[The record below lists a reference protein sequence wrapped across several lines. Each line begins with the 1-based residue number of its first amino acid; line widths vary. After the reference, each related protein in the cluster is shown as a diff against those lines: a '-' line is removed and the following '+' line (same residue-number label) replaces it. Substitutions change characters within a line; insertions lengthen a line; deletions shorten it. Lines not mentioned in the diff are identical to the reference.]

1 VAITKNAVL
10 VTGLDRD
17 AKKTD
22 KTAAGLC
29 AVSLED
35 GKLLWKQPLLAAPT
49 AWCLALDRAGRIV
62 VTLQDGRVLCFDAE

>member
-1 VAITKNAVL
+1 MVLTKNAVL

-29 AVSLED
+29 ALSLED
-35 GKLLWKQPLLAAPT
+35 GKLLWKQPLPAAPT
-49 AWCLALDRAGRIV
+49 AWSLALDRAGRIL
-62 VTLQDGRVLCFDAE
+62 VTLQDGRVLCFDRE